1 MQFGIT
7 GLSLPTKGHSYTLE
21 TSLDTPLSTRSLP
34 RQNDNGLFS
43 HWLPQS
49 AATTPPS
56 SVSLLFVALL
66 HWHRQST
73 RFVHSETLYEIL
85 HCSNRI
91 QCCPTGLCVLAVL
104 LLCSVPFE
112 YHNKFFAVLRLVS
125 ETNDVHMQQI
135 YTKTHQITILYVTY
149 FYR

>member
-104 LLCSVPFE
+104 FLSSTITNSLLYYVSLVKRMMFIC
-112 YHNKFFAVLRLVS
+112 NKYTLKHIRL
-125 ETNDVHMQQI
+125 Q
-135 YTKTHQITILYVTY
+135 Y
-149 FYR
+149 FTSLIFIVDY